1 VSHAP
6 NQVNQS
12 LPVFG
17 NLAGM
22 RPRISSAG
30 SPGPMENLELS
41 LGHSSTG
48 PCQPEHSETK
58 KVTMLGLYAKK
69 QYIRII
75 KRLETDE
82 GTLWFDNL
90 EQEIQDFQD
99 I

>member
-1 VSHAP
+1 
-6 NQVNQS
+6 
-12 LPVFG
+12 
-17 NLAGM
+17 
-22 RPRISSAG
+22 
-30 SPGPMENLELS
+30 MENLELS
-41 LGHSSTG
+41 LGHSSAG

-58 KVTMLGLYAKK
+58 KVTMLSLYAKK